1 MSRGRHAPGQQP
13 AGQPWA
19 QTADRK
25 VWRAVKYGLTLTV
38 TNLSTGGWVADIEGP
53 DISTRRSPLLAT
65 RSAAQTYAEVRA
77 RSLS

>member
-1 MSRGRHAPGQQP
+1 MSRGRRKPGPQP
-13 AGQPWA
+13 ADQPWT

-25 VWRAVKYGLTLTV
+25 VWQAVKYGLTLTV

-53 DISTRRSPLLAT
+53 GVARRSPLLAT

-77 RSLS
+77 RDLS